1 MQRCQF
7 AGHVI
12 GRALCLF
19 CDPALPAFEGRGP
32 IKTSLLDDLPRLDRG
47 KAAEDDLHA
56 VGGAVELDIIPR
68 ADDIGGEIVC
78 GALRLA
84 FAARVIEYLPPVGH
98 CRQRGR
104 AGLCDTIH
112 RPFRPICRRRQSQGR
127 QCRVAAFLRTGRACR
142 ERKRRSSLRCG
153 SWLRSFSAAPICGGG
168 GRWFGWPWR
177 PRRLMG
183 TS

>member
-47 KAAEDDLHA
+47 KATEDDLHA
-56 VGGAVELDIIPR
+56 VGGGVELDVVPR
-68 ADDIGGEIVC
+68 SDDIGGEIVG
-78 GALRLA
+78 GALRLV
-84 FAARVIEYLPPVGH
+84 FAARVIEYLPPAWP
-98 CRQRGR
+98 RWSLR
-104 AGLCDTIH
+104 CDH
-112 RPFRPICRRRQSQGR
+112 RPFRPTCRRRQSQER
-127 QCRVAAFLRTGRACR
+127 QCRAAAFLRTGRACR

>member
-47 KAAEDDLHA
+47 KATEDDLHA
-56 VGGAVELDIIPR
+56 VGGGVELDVVPR
-68 ADDIGGEIVC
+68 SDDIGGEIVG
-78 GALRLA
+78 GALRLV

-104 AGLCDTIH
+104 AGLCDTITDLFGPFAGGVKVRGGNAASLHFFVQGGRVERGKGGH
-112 RPFRPICRRRQSQGR
+112 RFDAGHGCAPFLP
-127 QCRVAAFLRTGRACR
+127 
-142 ERKRRSSLRCG
+142 RRS
-153 SWLRSFSAAPICGGG
+153 AAAAVGGLAGRG
-168 GRWFGWPWR
+168 GLAG
-177 PRRLMG
+177 
-183 TS
+183 

>member
-32 IKTSLLDDLPRLDRG
+32 IKTSLLDDLSRLDRG

-68 ADDIGGEIVC
+68 ADDIGGEIV
-78 GALRLA
+78 GGTLRLA

-98 CRQRGR
+98 CR
-104 AGLCDTIH
+104 
-112 RPFRPICRRRQSQGR
+112 
-127 QCRVAAFLRTGRACR
+127 
-142 ERKRRSSLRCG
+142 
-153 SWLRSFSAAPICGGG
+153 
-168 GRWFGWPWR
+168 
-177 PRRLMG
+177 
-183 TS
+183 